1 MQGRRDLK
9 EIRKRAFVK
18 VREGIAEKL
27 SSRDALILQSITMI
41 DELDKCINILS
52 ERMRE
57 WYSFHFPEL
66 SNKVKEHKAYL
77 RLISEGA
84 RENIPNP
91 ELKAIIEKSAGADFN
106 EQDILMVQEC
116 ARDVLSLYER
126 RENMAKYL
134 KELMETEVP
143 NINSLVAA
151 NVGARLL
158 NLAGGL
164 ENMSRMPAGT
174 IQLLGAE
181 NALFRHLK
189 TNAKPPKYGI
199 LFQLSE
205 VNSAQKDR
213 RGKVARA
220 IAAKLAIASKVDF
233 FSKRLEPSI
242 KEKLDVRL
250 KQIREKD

>member
-1 MQGRRDLK
+1 MGSMSEGNFKKWSKNQFKKGKRPTNRKGPERGAEKSSRSSGPKRGAERSSRSSGPKRGAERFSRSSGPERGAGRPSRSRGPERGAGRPVMQGRRDLK

-134 KELMETEVP
+134 KELMETEV
-143 NINSLVAA
+143 
-151 NVGARLL
+151 R
-158 NLAGGL
+158 
-164 ENMSRMPAGT
+164 T
-174 IQLLGAE
+174 
-181 NALFRHLK
+181 
-189 TNAKPPKYGI
+189 
-199 LFQLSE
+199 
-205 VNSAQKDR
+205 
-213 RGKVARA
+213 
-220 IAAKLAIASKVDF
+220 
-233 FSKRLEPSI
+233 
-242 KEKLDVRL
+242 
-250 KQIREKD
+250 